1 MDTGLAYS
9 ILPFSCKAQP
19 TGPAL
24 TATSGTSIK
33 AWGCHRV
40 QLSAGGRL
48 FSWKLVQADVAFPI
62 IGADILA
69 NFKMAV
75 DLSGMQLLSP
85 AGLKIPLEGRVLVA
99 SQRRP

>member
-1 MDTGLAYS
+1 M
-9 ILPFSCKAQP
+9 
-19 TGPAL
+19 
-24 TATSGTSIK
+24 
-33 AWGCHRV
+33 
-40 QLSAGGRL
+40 
-48 FSWKLVQADVAFPI
+48 AFPI